1 MLKREV
7 SLMKPIINPW
17 IVYVINMIDNF
28 GPVIWVAFLV
38 LSIVLVI
45 YVIYLMDVKDK
56 ITNYEHRYKDAQLYN
71 DKLTENESKRYLEK
85 YNLKE
90 KTCIKTMKKI
100 TVSFAIVI
108 VLLVLIPSR
117 ETMYTMFTLH
127 YVTEDNIKMV
137 GDSAQDVVDYIFD
150 KVEEIT
156 DNNSDNTNTEDV
168 EHSTDN
174 K

>member
-1 MLKREV
+1 ME
-7 SLMKPIINPW
+7 PIINPW
-17 IVYVINMIDNF
+17 IVYVMNLVDNVAL
-28 GPVIWVAFLV
+28 VIWFMFWVFA
-38 LSIVLVI
+38 IVFVI
-45 YVIYLMDVKDK
+45 CFVYLMNVKDN
-56 ITNYEHRYKDAQLYN
+56 IINYEYRYKDAQLDN
-71 DKLTENESKRYLEK
+71 DKLTENVSKRYLEK

-100 TVSFAIVI
+100 AVSFAIVI
-108 VLLVLIPSR
+108 VLLVFIPSR

-127 YVTEDNIKMV
+127 YVTEDNIEMV

-156 DNNSDNTNTEDV
+156 DNNSDDKSTENV

>member
-1 MLKREV
+1 ME
-7 SLMKPIINPW
+7 PIINPW
-17 IVYVINMIDNF
+17 IIYAINLVDNVAL
-28 GPVIWVAFLV
+28 VIWFMFWVFA
-38 LSIVLVI
+38 IVFVI
-45 YVIYLMDVKDK
+45 CFVYLMNVKDN
-56 ITNYEHRYKDAQLYN
+56 IINYEYRYKDAQLDN
-71 DKLTENESKRYLEK
+71 DKLTENVSKRYLEK

-100 TVSFAIVI
+100 AVSFAIVI
-108 VLLVLIPSR
+108 VLLVFIPSR

-150 KVEEIT
+150 KVEELT
-156 DNNSDNTNTEDV
+156 DNNSDNKSTEDV
-168 EHSTDN
+168 KHSTDN

>member
-7 SLMKPIINPW
+7 SLMEPIINPW
-17 IVYVINMIDNF
+17 IIYVINMIDNF
-28 GPVIWVAFLV
+28 GPVIW
-38 LSIVLVI
+38 IVFSGLAIVFVI
-45 YVIYLMDVKDK
+45 YVIYLINVKDN
-56 ITNYEHRYKDAQLYN
+56 ISTY
-71 DKLTENESKRYLEK
+71 ESKYKINCALDSKSSKNQLEK
-85 YNLKE
+85 YYLQE
-90 KTCIKTMKKI
+90 KYCIKTMKK
-100 TVSFAIVI
+100 VVVCFAIVI
-108 VLLVLIPSR
+108 MLLTLLPSR

-156 DNNSDNTNTEDV
+156 DNNPDTESTEDV
-168 EHSTDN
+168 EE

>member
-1 MLKREV
+1 ME
-7 SLMKPIINPW
+7 PIINPW
-17 IVYVINMIDNF
+17 IVYVMNLVDNVAL
-28 GPVIWVAFLV
+28 VIWFMFWVFA
-38 LSIVLVI
+38 IVFVI
-45 YVIYLMDVKDK
+45 CFVYLMNVKDN
-56 ITNYEHRYKDAQLYN
+56 IINYEYRYKDAQLDN
-71 DKLTENESKRYLEK
+71 DKLTENVSKRYLEK

-100 TVSFAIVI
+100 AVSFAIVI
-108 VLLVLIPSR
+108 VLLVFIPSR